1 MSECRCMNPPFYY
14 LDFESISL
22 GEDETDKVNS
32 TEVTIETCRSCGS
45 KSLRYFFEHPL
56 FAHSGTWYR
65 GLITDEIARSARA
78 DNAIALIESLE
89 WYFRG
94 GSFYKSD
101 GEKCS
106 GKIGNK
112 YLCK

>member
-32 TEVTIETCRSCGS
+32 TEVTIETCKSCGS
-45 KSLRYFFEHPL
+45 KWLRYFFEHPL
-56 FAHSGTWYR
+56 FAHSATWYR
-65 GLITDEIARSARA
+65 GLITDEIARSVRA

-112 YLCK
+112 